1 MFTRSSFFSLFVTL
15 FLALPT
21 FSLNTLYKRDL
32 PPGLP
37 ADCYCNY
44 PGCQYG
50 IISQPYNV
58 TTSEILG
65 PDGTPKD
72 NSASP
77 GDTLVFAWDP
87 LPCYPN
93 NTLAIG
99 ILQGNGENL
108 NVYNP
113 GDSLVGP
120 IVTNLGGRNESANGT
135 YVFNGIGM
143 TTGAYYQ
150 ATLMSYNTTTGAPHV
165 ISGID
170 FTWEVPYH
178 YKK

>member
-1 MFTRSSFFSLFVTL
+1 MLTRSSLFSLFVTL
-15 FLALPT
+15 YLALPA
-21 FSLNTLYKRDL
+21 FSLDALYKRDL

-37 ADCYCNY
+37 AGCYCNY

-50 IISQPYNV
+50 IISQPYNITASV
-58 TTSEILG
+58 ILG
-65 PDGTPKD
+65 PDGTNKV
-72 NSASP
+72 NTASP
-77 GDTLVFAWDP
+77 GDTVVFAWDP

-99 ILQGNGENL
+99 ILQGSGDP

-120 IVTNLGGRNESANGT
+120 ILTNLGGRNESANGT

-143 TTGAYYQ
+143 TTGAFYQ
-150 ATLMSYNTTTGAPHV
+150 ATLMTYNTTTGAPSV
-165 ISGID
+165 ISGMQ
-170 FTWEVPYH
+170 FTWEVPYPNGN
-178 YKK
+178 